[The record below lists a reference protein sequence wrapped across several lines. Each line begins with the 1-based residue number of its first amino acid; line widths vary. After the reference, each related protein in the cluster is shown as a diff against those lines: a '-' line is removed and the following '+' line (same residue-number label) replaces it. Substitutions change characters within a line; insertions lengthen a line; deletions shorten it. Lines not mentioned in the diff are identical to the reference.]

1 MIVGPPEEG
10 EKLMSTAGG
19 PGQIH
24 AVVASI
30 RGHHEAALTAAVR
43 RSIVV
48 DSEAKRQA
56 MVLKIAEVTLVQNE
70 SSMTGGI

>member
-10 EKLMSTAGG
+10 EKLLSAAGG

-30 RGHHEAALTAAVR
+30 RGHHEAVPTAAVR
-43 RSIVV
+43 RSVMV

-56 MVLKIAEVTLVQNE
+56 MAVKIAEVTLVQNE
-70 SSMTGGI
+70 SSTTGGI